1 MMTILA
7 RMVLITGAKYIFL
20 NTQSYITG
28 FIVRAPASVEVLRYL
43 NVKIQWCCCVHKFI
57 CIAGGGRKKG
67 FQSGEMVWDGL
78 SGRVP
83 DKDGSHHN
91 AWQDARMAILGS
103 HQGVVHLSYRAER
116 WRPRGLCCALC
127 FGVVGTRCPMFRSP
141 AFVAPPLP
149 RSYYWGWGEQSQR
162 AIHFFQNRDGK
173 QLNCRDKI
181 EDMFLIFNNY

>member
-1 MMTILA
+1 
-7 RMVLITGAKYIFL
+7 
-20 NTQSYITG
+20 
-28 FIVRAPASVEVLRYL
+28 
-43 NVKIQWCCCVHKFI
+43 
-57 CIAGGGRKKG
+57 
-67 FQSGEMVWDGL
+67 MVWDGL

-116 WRPRGLCCALC
+116 WRPRALCCALC
-127 FGVVGTRCPMFRSP
+127 FGVVGTPWPMFRSP

-181 EDMFLIFNNY
+181 EDMFSSNFIGVLIFHNYWWNDKYPANDSVEERQMMIMIWEMGSVVQFASELRMNAFVTHWLLLSSRGTIVLLISQNGKV

>member
-1 MMTILA
+1 M
-7 RMVLITGAKYIFL
+7 
-20 NTQSYITG
+20 QSYITG
-28 FIVRAPASVEVLRYL
+28 FIVIAPASVKVLRCL
-43 NVKIQWCCCVHKFI
+43 NMKIQWCCCCVHKFI

-67 FQSGEMVWDGL
+67 FQGGEMVWDGL

-91 AWQDARMAILGS
+91 AWQDAWMAILGS

-181 EDMFLIFNNY
+181 EDMFLLVC